1 MAQTALESKI
11 ERLQKEL
18 KEAKAAKSMA
28 ARKER
33 NGQLFSFGVMI
44 EKKYKTVSPEQ
55 REAMRKEAAELLDDR
70 NRDRAMKGFDRLD
83 AEFLDGSSEKQRS
96 LQFVPPESDPI

>member
-1 MAQTALESKI
+1 MPQTALDSKI

-18 KEAKAAKSMA
+18 KEAKAAKSVA

-44 EKKYKTVSPEQ
+44 EKKYKMASPEQ
-55 REAMRKEAAELLDDR
+55 KEALRKEVAELLDDR
-70 NRDRAMKGFDRLD
+70 NRDRALKGFDRLD
-83 AEFLDGSSEKQRS
+83 IESLNGSSEKQGS
-96 LQFVPPESDPI
+96 FQFVTPNSDPI